1 MGLEPALARN
11 TLARPLAGLLP
22 LGANDL
28 DLTRGSLQFPF
39 RDMQEISSI
48 SATGPDTGP
57 STGPNTSQDTGAELG
72 VKPVEP
78 LAQAR
83 PKWAAAIIVSCL
95 VHAAVAAVFLITP
108 AGTFDFQ
115 GATQSEG
122 SDQSGANVVGS
133 ALDREAP
140 AMKVTLVPNP
150 QPTKPAAAKAEKPV
164 PPTKPAQPTTEAT
177 KQPLEP
183 LPEAVKQS
191 AAMPDI
197 LVSGVA
203 DDQSVVP
210 KTPAQPTVQ
219 TESTEAPAAF
229 AGQPP
234 IPSARPSPPSRASE
248 ADEKRGTAD
257 GQDRSAQ
264 AASKGKKQNEAGT
277 AAESSYRSDVLRKL
291 SRVNRGVPP
300 SVQATARNNAV
311 VTFVIG
317 NRGGI
322 NELRI
327 LQSSGSSDFDQVVLG
342 IVRKAAPFPPIPT
355 KVGNNLVFTG
365 EIGPF

>member
-1 MGLEPALARN
+1 
-11 TLARPLAGLLP
+11 
-22 LGANDL
+22 
-28 DLTRGSLQFPF
+28 
-39 RDMQEISSI
+39 MQEIS
-48 SATGPDTGP
+48 PF
-57 STGPNTSQDTGAELG
+57 PNVGEPAIAPT
-72 VKPVEP
+72 EP
-78 LAQAR
+78 LAQATPFAR
-83 PKWAAAIIVSCL
+83 NGKWALAIVTSCL
-95 VHAAVAAVFLITP
+95 LHAAVAAVFLFSP

-115 GATQSEG
+115 DDTQPEG

-133 ALDREAP
+133 ALDREPP

-164 PPTKPAQPTTEAT
+164 PPTKPPQPTKEAT
-177 KQPLEP
+177 KPPLEP
-183 LPEAVKQS
+183 SPEAVKQL

-197 LVSGVA
+197 LASGVS
-203 DDQSVVP
+203 DDQSAAP
-210 KTPAQPTVQ
+210 KTPVQPTVQ
-219 TESTEAPAAF
+219 TESTEAPAF

-234 IPSARPSPPSRASE
+234 IPSARPSPAARPSRTSE

-257 GQDRSAQ
+257 GQDRTAQ
-264 AASKGKKQNEAGT
+264 AASKGKKQNEAGI
-277 AAESSYRSDVLRKL
+277 AVESSYRSDVIRKL

-300 SVQATARNNAV
+300 SVQATVRNNAI

-317 NRGGI
+317 SRGGI

-327 LQSSGSSDFDQVVLG
+327 LESSGSEDFDQAVLG

-365 EIGPF
+365 AIGPF

>member
-1 MGLEPALARN
+1 M
-11 TLARPLAGLLP
+11 P

-48 SATGPDTGP
+48 SATGPG
-57 STGPNTSQDTGAELG
+57 TGPNTSQDTGAEIG
-72 VKPVEP
+72 VTPVEP
-78 LAQAR
+78 LAQAPTER
-83 PKWAAAIIVSCL
+83 GWAAAIIVSCL
-95 VHAAVAAVFLITP
+95 AHAAVAAVFLITP
-108 AGTFDFQ
+108 AGTSDFQ
-115 GATQSEG
+115 DATQSEG

-164 PPTKPAQPTTEAT
+164 PPTKPSQPTTEAT

-197 LVSGVA
+197 LVSGAA

-264 AASKGKKQNEAGT
+264 AASKGKKQNEAGI
-277 AAESSYRSDVLRKL
+277 AAESSYRSDVIRKL